1 MSQLSAEDEAELE
14 TLLRRLLRSVKE
26 RIRGAP
32 SVECA
37 EELLLHLEETDQN
50 FHNYELVKYL
60 RRYIEGALGRVI
72 EEEMEGCARMEGQA
86 IACGQD
92 TQVHDVTR
100 RARESAEYKHMMQT
114 LKNTM
119 MVVVESL
126 INKFEEDQLKKEE
139 MHRRSHR
146 EQLDGHYMDNCSDSD
161 SSFSQSYGFMKQEQL
176 QAVAGKLDQAQPKEV
191 RREALQALCAAPPSD
206 VLACESWSSLRRS
219 LSAALADPD
228 PELSEKVLRFFAKT
242 FSSSPLNIT
251 REIYTSLAKSLESD
265 FLVQKLSLPS
275 GSAVFDINKP
285 EISRLLKQ
293 MRLLN
298 DFQKEV
304 PAFWIRHPEKYMEEI
319 IESTLSLLA
328 VQFEY
333 SSGPQ
338 CTEKF
343 LEPGHLIALLDIR
356 ATWFRKWMHGY
367 YSRTVVLRLLERK
380 YRSLIGGAVQQ
391 CVHFH
396 ESRSAIGDQ
405 VADMAHVMGQQQI
418 GAAQRMLY
426 TGRELGYAHFAH
438 SLSVLGCL
446 LMYAHG
452 RRLFPI
458 KVKKRKEP
466 LSLMDLI
473 VILIRTMYLDPKPQL
488 GALSHADALSPSSL
502 LMELLR
508 TLGDRTDCADECL
521 HCGVI
526 VETLLSPVVASL
538 RGTQVTVGPQEAALV
553 NVADIL
559 ARMAAT
565 ERGLSLF
572 LYDRGLVSADG
583 ESTSAADVIVRFTQ
597 RLLACECGPGV
608 AHVAGA
614 FVFTCRQMYNTCEG
628 LHALRDYGLHDC
640 IAQAWRKASSL
651 AERIPTPVPGAS
663 PDPSSQEAQS
673 ILAWEET
680 LLDSLLN
687 FAATPKGFLLLQQ
700 TGAIHECVS
709 YMFTRFTKKL
719 QVSRCEKFGYGVMV
733 TQVAATAPGVAA
745 LQSSGFVQTIVVD
758 LWSALE
764 CEPEDVRVVQPRPTP
779 MDPIDRSCRKS
790 FLALVNL
797 LYSSYAVW
805 ELLGQQQL
813 PNKAE
818 YSLREMPTSIIDLID
833 RLIMINSDAKIHS
846 LFNYEQSHT
855 FGLRLL
861 SMMICS
867 LDSLLL
873 LQSQYRISEMLLQ
886 GQKDNTVAPS
896 TGREDFII
904 DGLSVERNHVLVR
917 MLAVG
922 GPSERRLPSRA
933 LQKGSDPYPWKMF
946 SSFPLPKCYFPEA
959 PKMPH
964 TKQDSE
970 MGAFLTSTRPADR
983 DWMVCCRGMYS
994 KIMTSKSALITE
1006 NVLADLLEK
1015 TVLHL
1020 SASTAGCFFPV
1031 VEFKAQPDPTADP
1044 VPADPVPTRPTAANS
1059 ATCQS
1064 LSPLEQLGVQITL
1077 RYGEHLRLL
1086 DGDSEADLCLLVQ
1099 RCRILLTQQ
1108 RAQGSSQLYCLRE
1121 RFPGYDWFVSTV
1133 FLLVRGDGERAWD
1146 LLQRL
1151 SGLLPSAFL
1160 WPSRL
1165 HGSVHL
1171 PAEVAQ
1177 SGVPPTY
1184 SCTAHYVE
1192 MLLKVEVPLVS
1203 SAFRMSGFTPSQI
1216 CLQWLSQCFWN
1227 YLDWPEIC
1235 QYVCTAVVMGAD
1247 YQVYMCMAVLR
1258 HLQQPILQHA
1268 QTQDLQVFL
1277 KEEPIQ
1283 GFRMSDHLEYMEN
1296 LERRY
1301 RAMVLT
1307 DMKSVIPKAT

>member
-14 TLLRRLLRSVKE
+14 TLLRRMLKSVKE

-60 RRYIEGALGRVI
+60 RRYIDGALGMVI
-72 EEEMEGCARMEGQA
+72 EEETEGCARMEGQA
-86 IACGQD
+86 IAWGQD

-100 RARESAEYKHMMQT
+100 RARDSAEYKHMMQT

-176 QAVAGKLDQAQPKEV
+176 QAVTGKLDQAQPKEV
-191 RREALQALCAAPPSD
+191 RREALQVLCAAPPSD

-265 FLVQKLSLPS
+265 FLVQKLSFPS
-275 GSAVFDINKP
+275 GSAVLDINRP
-285 EISRLLKQ
+285 EVARLLKQ

-298 DFQKEV
+298 DFQQEV

-338 CTEKF
+338 RTERF

-356 ATWFRKWMHGY
+356 ATWFKKWMHGY

-391 CVHFH
+391 CVHFQ
-396 ESRSAIGDQ
+396 ESRADIGGQ
-405 VADMAHVMGQQQI
+405 VADMARVMGQQQI
-418 GAAQRMLY
+418 GAAQRTLY
-426 TGRELGYAHFAH
+426 TARELEYAHFAH
-438 SLSVLGCL
+438 SLSVLGRL
-446 LMYAHG
+446 LMYAQG

-473 VILIRTMYLDPKPQL
+473 VILIRTMYRDPKPQL
-488 GALSHADALSPSSL
+488 GTLSHADALSPSSL
-502 LMELLR
+502 VMEVLR

-521 HCGVI
+521 HCRDI

-538 RGTQVTVGPQEAALV
+538 RGTQVTVGPQDATLV
-553 NVADIL
+553 HVADIL

-572 LYDRGLVSADG
+572 LYDKGLVSADG
-583 ESTSAADVIVRFTQ
+583 ESTSAAHVIVRFTQ
-597 RLLACECGPGV
+597 RLLACEWELGA

-614 FVFTCRQMYNTCEG
+614 FIFTCRQMYNTCEG
-628 LHALRDYGLHDC
+628 LHALRAYGLHDC
-640 IAQAWRKASSL
+640 IARAWRKASSL
-651 AERIPTPVPGAS
+651 VERIPTPVPGAS

-733 TQVAATAPGVAA
+733 TQVATTAPGIAA
-745 LQSSGFVQTIVVD
+745 LQSSGFVQAIVVD

-764 CEPEDVRVVQPRPTP
+764 CGPEDVRVVQPRPTP

-813 PNKAE
+813 PDKAQ
-818 YSLREMPTSIIDLID
+818 YSLREMPTSIIHLID

-873 LQSQYRISEMLLQ
+873 LESQYRVSEMLLQ

-896 TGREDFII
+896 TGGEDFII
-904 DGLSVERNHVLVR
+904 DGLSVERNHILVR

-922 GPSERRLPSRA
+922 GPNERRLPPRA
-933 LQKGSDPYPWKMF
+933 LQKGNDPYPWKMF

-959 PKMPH
+959 LKTPY

-970 MGAFLTSTRPADR
+970 MSAFLTSTTPADR

-994 KIMTSKSALITE
+994 KVMTSKSGFVTE

-1020 SASTAGCFFPV
+1020 SASTADCFFPV
-1031 VEFKAQPDPTADP
+1031 AEVKDPTGVP
-1044 VPADPVPTRPTAANS
+1044 VPAHSVAANS
-1059 ATCQS
+1059 AACQS

-1077 RYGEHLRLL
+1077 RYGEHLKLL
-1086 DGDSEADLCLLVQ
+1086 DGDSEADLCFLVQ
-1099 RCRILLTQQ
+1099 SCRSLLSQQ
-1108 RAQGSSQLYCLRE
+1108 RAQGLSQLYCLRE
-1121 RFPGYDWFVSTV
+1121 HFPGHDWFVSTV
-1133 FLLVRGDGERAWD
+1133 FLLLRGDGKRAWD
-1146 LLQRL
+1146 LLRRL
-1151 SGLLPSAFL
+1151 SGLLASAFL

-1165 HGSVHL
+1165 HDSVHL

-1177 SGVPPTY
+1177 SGIPLTY

-1192 MLLKVEVPLVS
+1192 MLLKTEVPLVS

-1235 QYVCTAVVMGAD
+1235 QYVCTTVVMGAD
-1247 YQVYMCMAVLR
+1247 YQVYMCVAVLK
-1258 HLQQPILQHA
+1258 HLQQPVLQHA

-1283 GFRMSDHLEYMEN
+1283 GFRVSDHLEYMEG

-1307 DMKSVIPKAT
+1307 DMKSVVSKAT